1 MMKSTALI
9 LRFALNAIV
18 LCMSAFAAIAEPVNA
33 NRFGLYVVVDD
44 MNRARA
50 FYEELFGVPEI
61 QMPSL
66 IGFDVAGGLYAVV
79 SRETYAADAIHGDT
93 MRAYISV
100 SDIEAT
106 FAKVQA
112 IAPNRL
118 ESAEVIVEGPFRFF
132 KARDPN
138 NNVLEF
144 YSIDQTP
151 SDSQ

>member
-1 MMKSTALI
+1 MKLMVFARCL
-9 LRFALNAIV
+9 ALNAIV
-18 LCMSAFAAIAEPVNA
+18 LCISAFTAIAEPVNA

-44 MNRARA
+44 IDRARA
-50 FYEELFGVPEI
+50 FYEQLFGVPEI
-61 QMPSL
+61 QMQSL

-79 SRETYAADAIHGDT
+79 SRDTYAADAIHGDT

-100 SDIEAT
+100 VDINAT
-106 FAKVQA
+106 FARVQA

-118 ESAEVIVEGPFRFF
+118 ESPEVIVEGPFRFF
-132 KARDPN
+132 KARDPD

-151 SDSQ
+151 SDSE